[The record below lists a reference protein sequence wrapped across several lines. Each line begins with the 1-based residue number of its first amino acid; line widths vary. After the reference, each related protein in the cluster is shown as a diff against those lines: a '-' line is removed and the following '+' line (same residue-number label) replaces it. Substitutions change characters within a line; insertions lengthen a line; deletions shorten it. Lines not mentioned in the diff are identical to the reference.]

1 MKIKEQIMNMKILK
15 EKYPDLYEKLLE
27 FEENKPLKLFLENLK
42 AENEIELVLEAIT
55 LSDNEFD
62 ENHIK
67 NLDFFRSQK
76 FVKIY
81 RNLCKKNVE
90 KEIFNECLRD
100 NEKYIEE
107 SLSNIKD
114 ISSIF
119 SYEKD
124 YNNIRS
130 LFFDY
135 LSNREKFI
143 LYNIPYENNLDKKYL
158 NHLINNNNKQN
169 IELICIIDRF
179 NYSQYIDSITYPYI
193 TSLNFVLISA
203 KNSNVKFMYYHLPIN
218 NIYNIFI
225 NYFITIKFM
234 KILKKYHLVM
244 NFL

>member
-1 MKIKEQIMNMKILK
+1 MKNYL
-15 EKYPDLYEKLLE
+15 
-27 FEENKPLKLFLENLK
+27 NLK
-42 AENEIELVLEAIT
+42 KTNLLSYFQKIRAENEIELVLEAIT

-107 SLSNIKD
+107 SISNIKD

-124 YNNIRS
+124 YNNIIS
-130 LFFDY
+130 LFF
-135 LSNREKFI
+135 
-143 LYNIPYENNLDKKYL
+143 
-158 NHLINNNNKQN
+158 
-169 IELICIIDRF
+169 
-179 NYSQYIDSITYPYI
+179 
-193 TSLNFVLISA
+193 
-203 KNSNVKFMYYHLPIN
+203 
-218 NIYNIFI
+218 
-225 NYFITIKFM
+225 
-234 KILKKYHLVM
+234 
-244 NFL
+244 